1 MAQLININSTEF
13 RRCNLS
19 AIQSGGTWASLVPDS
34 NEIILISTTNAL
46 TADGSGNCDAY
57 IVGNG
62 NTTAG
67 VLDIHF
73 VADEQI
79 TPNSGNAVSSKAVH
93 TEIQRIDG
101 ELAEAIGGSVQ
112 VVDYHDVAQGGQITF
127 NTITLAQD
135 GDELYVEALPIP
147 SVMQMNSGG
156 YGLTFIDTNPNK
168 IIIGLGVALCCVR
181 ADDNTWIAAA
191 NTPTGNSDNVTP
203 KKLLIRYTGGNIEVY
218 SNGIRRVNY
227 SGQKTISFNG
237 IGGNQSALNQ
247 RWGGKIWHFQYTHNG
262 VTKELEELDG
272 YSHDANVSVV
282 TRTIETTGRIAE
294 LESEMEQLADDVAG
308 VTDNVPYIEQ
318 VKALGWSA
326 KLKGN
331 ANSILTAKTPI
342 ALASD
347 GDSLEI
353 VFDEIVSS
361 SFTDG
366 GYAFTRTPAHE
377 TSSGVDGLFVADKFA
392 ARSDDKTWLV
402 TVADNIT
409 MGRKLLIS
417 YESGKI
423 LFYLDDVLKKTY
435 SGQKAI
441 TINSFGDGARTEYG
455 YWAGGI
461 KSIKLNGTALDLI
474 NDFVWGTDVEMYRDN
489 GFLTD
494 EQAEDIASSSVL
506 PNNVV
511 TASADLVN
519 VYTKINGNLYAGIDI
534 KHAVYHT
541 DADYADYWRINNT
554 GHFYQWNGSAF
565 VPVGGALYVGAENE
579 FAIKFA
585 NTSDFSGGYHGDER
599 IDLDTGCYVVFLVDG
614 KEYTISQLIALG
626 RVECGT
632 FAYREKSVIYSE
644 YATTSAHDRWATH
657 VKLTEFKD
665 GGYVTRNFVQMD
677 AALTINTAYAGLV
690 CVNKDC
696 ADNVVGDN
704 GTIHTGTHP
713 STAVVLVQSLNKA
726 SNVAKFWKDGASCV
740 IDSRVVGTN
749 IESWKTPPINIIIW
763 DRVND
768 LKYYN
773 MMPQNVAVTASS
785 YFMFECSVKWE
796 YKGE

>member
-1 MAQLININSTEF
+1 MGQIVSSAAKPK
-13 RRCNLS
+13 RCNL
-19 AIQSGGTWASLVPDS
+19 QSLSSLETPAAG
-34 NEIILISTTNAL
+34 EHIL
-46 TADGSGNCDAY
+46 
-57 IVGNG
+57 
-62 NTTAG
+62 
-67 VLDIHF
+67 
-73 VADEQI
+73 
-79 TPNSGNAVSSKAVH
+79 VSSDNSMNAAGQGNFDCYIEGDGTKAA
-93 TEIQRIDG
+93 TALELKWIADK
-101 ELAEAIGGSVQ
+101 ELAKNSKNAISNSAVYEEFDIVNNRISEIGGGSKSVT
-112 VVDYHDVAQGGQITF
+112 DYHDVAQGGQITF
-127 NTITLAQD
+127 NAITLSQD
-135 GDELYVEALPIP
+135 GDELYIEALPLSSI
-147 SVMQMNSGG
+147 VQQNSGG
-156 YGLTFIDTNPNK
+156 YGFTFQSENANK
-168 IIIGLGVALCCVR
+168 VVVGLALSTCCVR
-181 ADDNTWIAAA
+181 SDDNTWIASASTA
-191 NTPTGNSDNVTP
+191 TGNSDAVTP
-203 KKLLIRYTGGNIEVY
+203 KRMLIKYTGGNIEVY
-218 SNGIRRVNY
+218 TNGNLRTTY
-227 SGQKTISFNG
+227 TGQKVITIDG
-237 IGGNQSALNQ
+237 IGGNQSIINQ

-282 TRTIETTGRIAE
+282 TRTIETIGRLTE
-294 LESEMEQLADDVAG
+294 LEGNVEQLAEDMAG
-308 VTDNVPYIEQ
+308 VTDNVPYIEK

-342 ALASD
+342 ALSSD

-361 SFTDG
+361 SFQNG

-423 LFYLDDVLKKTY
+423 LFYIDDVLKKTY

-441 TINSFGDGARTEYG
+441 TINSFGDGAHAEYG

-494 EQAEDIASSSVL
+494 EQAESIASSSVL

-519 VYTKINGNLYAGIDI
+519 VYTKIYGNLYAGIDI
-534 KHAVYHT
+534 KHAVYH
-541 DADYADYWRINNT
+541 ADEDYSDYWRINNT
-554 GHFYQWNGSAF
+554 GHFYQWDGSSF

-599 IDLDTGCYVVFLVDG
+599 IDLDTGCYVMFLVDG

-632 FAYREKSVIYSE
+632 FAYREKAIIYSE

-704 GTIHTGTHP
+704 GTIHTGAHP
-713 STAVVLVQSLNKA
+713 SSAVVLVQGLNKA

-749 IESWKTPPINIIIW
+749 VESWNTPPVNIIIW
-763 DRVND
+763 DRAND

-785 YFMFECSVKWE
+785 YFMFECTVKWE

>member
-1 MAQLININSTEF
+1 MGQIVSLAAKPK
-13 RRCNLS
+13 RCNKNQLS
-19 AIQSGGTWASLVPDS
+19 QLGTPAAGEHILVSS
-34 NEIILISTTNAL
+34 NNSMNA
-46 TADGSGNCDAY
+46 AGQGNFDCY
-57 IVGNG
+57 IEGNG
-62 NTTAG
+62 QTAAAA
-67 VLDIHF
+67 LELKWI
-73 VADEQI
+73 AD
-79 TPNSGNAVSSKAVH
+79 K
-93 TEIQRIDG
+93 
-101 ELAEAIGGSVQ
+101 ELAKNSKNAISNSVVYEEVDTINNRISEIGGGSKSVI
-112 VVDYHDVAQGGQITF
+112 DYHDVAQGGQITF
-127 NTITLAQD
+127 NAITLSQD
-135 GDELYVEALPIP
+135 GDELYIEALPLA
-147 SVMQMNSGG
+147 SVSQQNSGG
-156 YGLTFIDTNPNK
+156 YGFTFQSADANK
-168 IIIGLGVALCCVR
+168 IVVGLSTTYGCVR
-181 ADDNTWIAAA
+181 SDDNTWIYGP
-191 NTPTGNSDNVTP
+191 NGGIGDITDYNR
-203 KKLLIRYTGGNIEVY
+203 KYIRIKFTNGNIEIYANNVLKTTY
-218 SNGIRRVNY
+218 T
-227 SGQKTISFNG
+227 GQKTITIDG
-237 IGGNQSALNQ
+237 IGGNQSIINQ

-272 YSHDANVSVV
+272 YSHDDNVSIV
-282 TRTIETTGRIAE
+282 TRTIETIGRLTE
-294 LESEMEQLADDVAG
+294 LEGEVEQLAEDMAG
-308 VTDNVPYIEQ
+308 VTDNVPYIEK
-318 VKALGWSA
+318 VKDLGWSA

-342 ALASD
+342 ELSSD

-353 VFDEIVSS
+353 VFEEIVSS

-366 GYAFTRTPAHE
+366 GYAFTHTPYHDNYE
-377 TSSGVDGLFVADKFA
+377 GVRGLFVANQFA
-392 ARSDDKTWLV
+392 ARAEDGTWLV
-402 TVADNIT
+402 TVGDNIT
-409 MGRKLLIS
+409 MGRKLRVS
-417 YESGKI
+417 YENSNI
-423 LFYLDDVLKKTY
+423 LFYIDDTLKKTY
-435 SGQKAI
+435 SGQRTIAI
-441 TINSFGDGARTEYG
+441 KSFGDGARAEYG

-461 KSIKLNGTALDLI
+461 KSITLNGTALDLI

-494 EQAEDIASSSVL
+494 EQAESIASSSVL
-506 PNNVV
+506 PNNIV

-519 VYTKINGNLYAGIDI
+519 VYTKIYGNLYAGIDI
-534 KHAVYHT
+534 KHEVSHT
-541 DADYADYWRINNT
+541 DEGYSDYWRITNT

-565 VPVGGALYVGAENE
+565 VSVGGALYVGAENE

-632 FAYREKSVIYSE
+632 FAYREKAIIYSE

-690 CVNKDC
+690 CVHKDC

-704 GTIHTGTHP
+704 GTIHTGSHP
-713 STAVVLVQSLNKA
+713 SSSVVLVQSLNKA
-726 SNVAKFWKDGASCV
+726 SNVAKFWKDGASCI

-773 MMPQNVAVTASS
+773 MLPQNVAVTASS
-785 YFMFECSVKWE
+785 YFMFECSAKWE